1 MSVFRQWIELWR
13 ETFQSIDRDDVAELY
28 SRRSGG

>member
-13 ETFQSIDRDDVAELY
+13 ETFRSIDRDDVAELY
-28 SRRSGG
+28 SRH